1 MKNARGR
8 HPRRAA
14 ASVLALA
21 MVLSLGAGEARA
33 DSVQAAG
40 DVGAILLPAAAAAGA
55 LVAKDYRGLGQLT
68 LAYTSTMSV
77 VYILKPLVD
86 RTRPNGGSQSFPS
99 GHAASAFAG
108 AAFVQMRYG
117 WKLGL
122 PAYAVATFVAYS
134 RVESKNHYTSD
145 VVAGGAIG
153 IGANLVFTRRRKK
166 VAVSLDAGQGHAAAS
181 VRMAW

>member
-14 ASVLALA
+14 AAVLALA
-21 MVLSLGAGEARA
+21 MVLSLGAGEVRA

-40 DVGAILLPAAAAAGA
+40 DVGAVLLPAAAAAGA
-55 LVAKDYRGLGQLT
+55 LIAKDYRG
-68 LAYTSTMSV
+68 
-77 VYILKPLVD
+77 LVD
-86 RTRPNGGSQSFPS
+86 RTRPNGGGQSFPS

-166 VAVSLDAGQGHAAAS
+166 VTVSLDAGQGHAAAS